1 MKCSLASIVRS
12 LGAEFPLETCGELDV
27 PITDIQ
33 DISENT
39 PPLRTDVL
47 YIISQSRLMYY
58 RGPVARGPVLCIGQ
72 TAQNLFQVRA
82 TFPTLIAV
90 RCGEPGKVYSALS
103 RHLYREGQRASQMPE
118 VSGAFLRCRSLDALV
133 ETAYTYLTNPFA
145 IHNSDGELLAYSR
158 QAGLKAADWRTAA
171 FQDTLF
177 DFHSTA
183 NADHMDKSRRDQMP
197 VLLRPESGPPQMR
210 MALNSRGKTL
220 GYLTVIALFHPFG
233 EADMQVVELLGCFI
247 TLDLLRQNSI
257 TRTSVSD
264 PGYLKSFLESGVTDM
279 PGVPQWLEGQRCAAG
294 RHYYLVL
301 INTAAHRHVPFW
313 DVDDVLSRLD
323 RLFPEGIATRLETG
337 IVLLLERAE
346 PLMKSEEFADLRGQL
361 GAGLMLGVSMPFT
374 DLAASGHAALRQAKS
389 AMELGMALDPEE
401 SCYRYETYAIYAGLR
416 AAAEHM
422 DLQELLDPELRR
434 LLEKDA
440 GGETLH
446 TLEVYLSTGGKK
458 ARAAELLFIHLNT
471 LKYRLGQIAQKLDV
485 DLDDP
490 ATMFSL
496 RYALHIIRY
505 LRAFKDQPEVR
516 P

>member
-1 MKCSLASIVRS
+1 MKCSLSSIVKS
-12 LGAEFPLETCGELDV
+12 LGEEFPLETCGELDV
-27 PITDIQ
+27 QITDIQ

-47 YIISQSRLMYY
+47 YIISQSSLMYY
-58 RGPVARGPVLCIGQ
+58 HGPVARGPVLCIGQ
-72 TAQNLFQVRA
+72 TVQNLLQFRA
-82 TFPTLIAV
+82 TFPTLLMV
-90 RCGEPGKVYSALS
+90 RSTEPGKVYSALS
-103 RHLYREGQRASQMPE
+103 RHLYREGQRTSQMPE
-118 VSGAFLRCRSLDALV
+118 ISGAFLHCRSLDALV

-145 IHNSDGELLAYSR
+145 IHDSDGALLAYSR

-183 NADHMDKSRRDQMP
+183 NADHMEKSRRDQMP

-233 EADMQVVELLGCFI
+233 EADMQVAELLGCFI

-257 TRTSVSD
+257 ARTSVSD

-279 PGVPQWLEGQRCAAG
+279 PGVPQWLEGQHCAPG
-294 RHYYLVL
+294 GHYYLVL

-313 DVDDVLSRLD
+313 DVDDVLAQLD
-323 RLFPEGIATRLETG
+323 RLFPTGVSTRLEAG
-337 IVLLLERAE
+337 IVLLLESAS
-346 PLMKSEEFADLRGQL
+346 PLAQNEEFSALRTQL
-361 GAGLMLGVSMPFT
+361 SSGLVLGVSMPFT
-374 DLAASGHAALRQAKS
+374 NLAESGHTALRQAKS
-389 AMELGMALDPEE
+389 AMELGGALDPEAG
-401 SCYRYETYAIYAGLR
+401 CYQYETYAIYAGLR
-416 AAAEHM
+416 AASEHM
-422 DLQELLDPELRR
+422 DLQELLTPELRA

-440 GGETLH
+440 GGETFH

-505 LRAFKDQPEVR
+505 LRAFQDR
-516 P
+516 PGPRA

>member
-12 LGAEFPLETCGELDV
+12 LGAEFPLETCGALDV

-47 YIISQSRLMYY
+47 YIISQSSLMYY

-158 QAGLKAADWRTAA
+158 QAGLKAADWRTTA
-171 FQDTLF
+171 FQNTLF

-183 NADHMDKSRRDQMP
+183 NADLMDKSRRDQMP
-197 VLLRPESGPPQMR
+197 VLLHPESGPPQMR

-257 TRTSVSD
+257 TRTLS
-264 PGYLKSFLESGVTDM
+264 
-279 PGVPQWLEGQRCAAG
+279 
-294 RHYYLVL
+294 L
-301 INTAAHRHVPFW
+301 I
-313 DVDDVLSRLD
+313 
-323 RLFPEGIATRLETG
+323 
-337 IVLLLERAE
+337 
-346 PLMKSEEFADLRGQL
+346 
-361 GAGLMLGVSMPFT
+361 
-374 DLAASGHAALRQAKS
+374 
-389 AMELGMALDPEE
+389 
-401 SCYRYETYAIYAGLR
+401 
-416 AAAEHM
+416 
-422 DLQELLDPELRR
+422 
-434 LLEKDA
+434 
-440 GGETLH
+440 
-446 TLEVYLSTGGKK
+446 
-458 ARAAELLFIHLNT
+458 
-471 LKYRLGQIAQKLDV
+471 
-485 DLDDP
+485 
-490 ATMFSL
+490 
-496 RYALHIIRY
+496 HI
-505 LRAFKDQPEVR
+505 
-516 P
+516 